1 MVLVAVGVYRK
12 KMEFLPMF
20 VLKSKVEVFRV
31 GFMKFGGNVVEE
43 KISWLWFSV
52 EDRNTHFALNC
63 SIYASRLR

>member
-31 GFMKFGGNVVEE
+31 GFMKFGGSVVEE
-43 KISWLWFSV
+43 NGL
-52 EDRNTHFALNC
+52 
-63 SIYASRLR
+63 